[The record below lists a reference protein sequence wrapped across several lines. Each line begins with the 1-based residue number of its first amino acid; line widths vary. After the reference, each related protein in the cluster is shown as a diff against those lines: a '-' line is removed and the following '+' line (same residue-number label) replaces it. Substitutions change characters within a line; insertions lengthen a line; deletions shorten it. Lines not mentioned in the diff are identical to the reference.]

1 MEHTLKPFLLVAG
14 AGLLLSIASLV
25 VWLSV
30 NGGEQD
36 VAFGRVTEVATTTIS
51 LSDRDG
57 DITTVELASST
68 SLWRGKQRL
77 GIEALRA
84 GDFVQVIG
92 ERTGRTQ
99 VNGTSIRI
107 MKAPPGADDSQENER

>member
-1 MEHTLKPFLLVAG
+1 MTPSLKPFLLVAC
-14 AGLLLSIASLV
+14 AGLLLSTVSLV
-25 VWLSV
+25 IWLTTNSTDA
-30 NGGEQD
+30 D
-36 VAFGRVTEVATTTIS
+36 VAFGRVTEVATTTVL

-77 GIEALRA
+77 GIEVLRV

-92 ERTGRTQ
+92 ERTGRMQ

-107 MKAPPGADDSQENER
+107 MKAPPGADKPKEHAQ